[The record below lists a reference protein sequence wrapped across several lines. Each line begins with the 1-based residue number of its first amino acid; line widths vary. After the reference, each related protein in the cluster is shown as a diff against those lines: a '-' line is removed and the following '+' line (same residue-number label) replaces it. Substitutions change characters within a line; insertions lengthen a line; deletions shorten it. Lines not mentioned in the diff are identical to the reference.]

1 MGADQPADHGSLG
14 LAQLRE
20 LRGDVR
26 DRAVVLTEL
35 AAAGQA

>member
-1 MGADQPADHGSLG
+1 MDAKQLGEGRRLG

-26 DRAVVLTEL
+26 DRAVVL
-35 AAAGQA
+35 A